1 MLNKSLVATV
11 LLAGVSGFPFL
22 AALVTPLI
30 EKPAMFARALQIV
43 QTAHNTIRLE
53 AYSLN
58 GDDAMVLAQQLVAKA
73 RQGVVVQVLLDKQ
86 SQKQGLLAEETFNPQ
101 GINNAIP
108 DYLRQ
113 QAEILSNTG
122 GPPRLQVLDFNDEA
136 TPNQPI
142 DEHGFPAQGLPL
154 HHAKGLFVDG
164 RWVIVG
170 SANFDRDPTHDV
182 SLLIDDVGLAN
193 CFVERFNLQW
203 SLAGGYV
210 MPGEACTRDPRLELF
225 TVGGGLQEA
234 KPQILAMLH
243 DPKTRSLA
251 LEMYALADLDILDG
265 LKTVHQR
272 GGKVRVIVNK
282 GNADPD
288 PDNFY
293 LARALRDAGIEVRRF
308 QEIPGG
314 YMHTKFAIV
323 NRESV
328 MVGSLNWVHNEFN
341 YIWNYML
348 YLHLPDLAQTMLSIF
363 ETDWTER
370 SLPYFEASG
379 DLWGYPRK
387 AGHPTL
393 STTSRHALI
402 ALPRSRQVFDLR

>member
-1 MLNKSLVATV
+1 MLKTSLVAAV
-11 LLAGVSGFPFL
+11 LLASVSGFPL
-22 AALVTPLI
+22 LVARVTPLI
-30 EKPAMFARALQIV
+30 EKPAMFARASQIV
-43 QTAHNTIRLE
+43 QTARKTIRLE

-86 SQKQGLLAEETFNPQ
+86 SQKRGILAEETFNPQ

-113 QAEILSNTG
+113 QAEMLSNAG
-122 GPPRLQVLDFNDEA
+122 GPLRLQVLNFNDEA
-136 TPNQPI
+136 ALNQPI

-170 SANFDRDPTHDV
+170 SANFDHDPTHDM
-182 SLLIDDVGLAN
+182 SLLLDDAGLAN
-193 CFVERFNLQW
+193 CFIERFNLQW

-210 MPGEACTRDPRLELF
+210 MPGGACTRDPRIELF

-243 DPKTRSLA
+243 DPKTQSLA

-265 LKTVHQR
+265 LKAVHHR
-272 GGKVRVIVNK
+272 GGQVRVIVNK

-288 PDNFY
+288 PANFY

-308 QEIPGG
+308 QDIPGG

-323 NRESV
+323 NREAV
-328 MVGSLNWVHNEFN
+328 MLGSLNWVHNEFN

-370 SLPYFEASG
+370 SLPYFEAL
-379 DLWGYPRK
+379 DD
-387 AGHPTL
+387 
-393 STTSRHALI
+393 
-402 ALPRSRQVFDLR
+402 SRQPERRVGRP